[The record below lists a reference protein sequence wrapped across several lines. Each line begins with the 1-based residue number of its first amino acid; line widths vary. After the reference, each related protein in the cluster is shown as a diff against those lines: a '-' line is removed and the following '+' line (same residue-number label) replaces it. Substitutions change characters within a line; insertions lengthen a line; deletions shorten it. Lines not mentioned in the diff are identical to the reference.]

1 VNGTAKRWV
10 GVSPPGVGAVVAW
23 AVSGGL
29 AAMAVARIAAWDAL
43 DVLVLLNTVTL
54 YLYLPAWIVAVVA
67 LLRRRVWLAGLSL
80 LVVAAQ
86 VAFVLPEL
94 LAATAIPTWAVHAP
108 TFRIFDANV
117 YDNNPSMAG
126 YARQILTDRPDVVAL
141 EEAGGNDEAQ
151 LVSAHALAGLPYRS
165 VVNRADP
172 WAFVVASR
180 YPLQRIR
187 VVTLY
192 GRPLMVQ
199 LVLDLPTGPVPLWVV
214 HTVAPVPGSWQQWS
228 GQLARI
234 AQLLGSPPPQHL
246 VVVGDFNATWNTR
259 GFRRLLDSG
268 LTDAAAARGQWLQM
282 TWSQTLPVLPP
293 FIRIDHILTGSD
305 VAVVRITTGVGVGS
319 DHRDLWATVAVRG
332 AG

>member
-1 VNGTAKRWV
+1 VSGSAKRWV
-10 GVSPPGVGAVVAW
+10 GTSPPGVGAVVAW

-29 AAMAVARIAAWDAL
+29 AVIAIARIVAWDDL

-54 YLYLPAWIVAVVA
+54 YLYLPAWIIAVVA
-67 LLRRRVWLAGLSL
+67 LLQRRVWLTGLSL
-80 LVVAAQ
+80 LVVATQ
-86 VAFVLPEL
+86 VTFVLPEV
-94 LAATAIPTWAVHAP
+94 LATTGLPDWAAHAP

-117 YDNNPSMAG
+117 YDGNPSMAG
-126 YARQILTDRPDVVAL
+126 YARQIRTDRPDVVTL

-151 LVSAHALAGLPYRS
+151 LVSARALAGLPYRK

-172 WAFVVASR
+172 WAFMVASR
-180 YPLQRIR
+180 YPLQQVR

-199 LVLDLPTGPVPLWVV
+199 LVLDLPAGPVPLWVV

-234 AQLLGSPPPQHL
+234 AQLLGSSPPPRL
-246 VVVGDFNATWNTR
+246 VVVGDFNATWNSK

-268 LTDAAAARGQWLQM
+268 LTDGADARGQWLQM
-282 TWSQTLPVLPP
+282 TWSLPVLPP
-293 FIRIDHILTGSD
+293 FIRIDHVLTGPE
-305 VAVVRITTGVGVGS
+305 VAVTRITTGVGEGS
-319 DHRDLWATVAVRG
+319 DHRDLRATLAVRG